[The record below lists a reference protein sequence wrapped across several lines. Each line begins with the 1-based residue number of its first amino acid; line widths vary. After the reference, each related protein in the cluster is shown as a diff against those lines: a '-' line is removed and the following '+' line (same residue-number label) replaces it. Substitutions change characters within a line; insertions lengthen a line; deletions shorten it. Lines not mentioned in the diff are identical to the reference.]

1 MSPLKLRSTVLDREI
16 IAVDEDGIPRFQLLQ
31 RFQKQPTAPTVYF
44 IFDLLWNNGADVTGK
59 TFMERRGVLEIIIK
73 PVAGIQL
80 RGWNPL
86 PFRRDARRP
95 ISPR

>member
-1 MSPLKLRSTVLDREI
+1 MSPLKLRSTVLDGEI

-59 TFMERRGVLEIIIK
+59 TFMERRAVLEIIIK
-73 PVAGIQL
+73 SVAGIQL
-80 RGWNPL
+80 GVWNPPSL
-86 PFRRDARRP
+86 PP
-95 ISPR
+95 